1 VCVPGNGYSNAQSTH
16 FVSNSSINWR
26 HDHPQIHMSY
36 KASLYFEPR
45 LALVHRWVSSV
56 CSWEWMCHPG
66 SHGSYEAELK
76 PPAHQQLTCR
86 QLRPRQL
93 FLGSALACLALPGSA
108 CIAWAESVRT
118 DATNGRTDWRTRTL
132 FWTAFRGA
140 KRRWISHATVAERYS
155 SQLSYTDLVRPN
167 RHMWIQFPKHSLVSS
182 DSNELL

>member
-1 VCVPGNGYSNAQSTH
+1 MGSG
-16 FVSNSSINWR
+16 
-26 HDHPQIHMSY
+26 
-36 KASLYFEPR
+36 ASLHFEPS

-93 FLGSALACLALPGSA
+93 SLALPGSA
-108 CIAWAESVRT
+108 WVCLYSLSWERTDRCYERTFGRT
-118 DATNGRTDWRTRTL
+118 DAD
-132 FWTAFRGA
+132 AFFE
-140 KRRWISHATVAERYS
+140 RRFETPNAVRFSHATVAERYS

>member
-1 VCVPGNGYSNAQSTH
+1 MVEISLISVICHLYQT
-16 FVSNSSINWR
+16 R
-26 HDHPQIHMSY
+26 HDSPLIY
-36 KASLYFEPR
+36 TGCKASLHFEPR

-93 FLGSALACLALPGSA
+93 CLAQPGSA

-118 DATNGRTDWRTRTL
+118 DATNGRSDGRTRTL
-132 FWTAFRGA
+132 FWTAFRDA
-140 KRRWISHATVAERYS
+140 KRRWIFTCHS
-155 SQLSYTDLVRPN
+155 SWALLFSAQLHRLGKAKQAYVDSVSKT
-167 RHMWIQFPKHSLVSS
+167 QFSI
-182 DSNELL
+182 